1 MMNTKIYTQVHALAE
16 DLMDAVRKKDKVRF
30 DEYYAELKKVC
41 DDNENSEKDHPV
53 QWETLADFTDD
64 FDLAISLYDKALVK
78 AEAMNSKDFRS
89 SVAFAIATLK
99 VELGETDS
107 AIEYLEKAKISS
119 NKIADQDLKD
129 EINALLEKL
138 TGTEELTPNA
148 DIWSPKT

>member
-129 EINALLEKL
+129 EINTLL
-138 TGTEELTPNA
+138 EELTDAKKLIPST
-148 DIWSPKT
+148 DIWPLKT